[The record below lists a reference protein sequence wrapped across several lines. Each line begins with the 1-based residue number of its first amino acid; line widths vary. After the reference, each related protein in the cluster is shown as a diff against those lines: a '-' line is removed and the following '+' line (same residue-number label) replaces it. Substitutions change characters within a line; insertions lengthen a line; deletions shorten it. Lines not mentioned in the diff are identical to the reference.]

1 MLCILWHIVVVV
13 VVFVKVMQMFEQ
25 FEMSDAVISL
35 VKLAIGLAEHDDP
48 NLVRSAIALYS
59 FT

>member
-1 MLCILWHIVVVV
+1 
-13 VVFVKVMQMFEQ
+13 MFEQ

-35 VKLAIGLAEHDDP
+35 VKLAIGLAERDDP

>member
-1 MLCILWHIVVVV
+1 VLCILWHIVVVV

-35 VKLAIGLAEHDDP
+35 VKLAIGLAERDDP